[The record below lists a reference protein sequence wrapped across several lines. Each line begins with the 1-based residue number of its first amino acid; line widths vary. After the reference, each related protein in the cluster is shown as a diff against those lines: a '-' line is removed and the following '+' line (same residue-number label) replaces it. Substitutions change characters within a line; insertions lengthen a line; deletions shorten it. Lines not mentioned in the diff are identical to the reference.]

1 MMVQELLTAKNSAV
15 VTVDPAMSLADASR
29 IMVEHEIG
37 SIVVTDGSGGIAGIL
52 TERDMTKSI
61 HLHGAQVADQRVKD
75 VMTVSVVTCTP
86 RESVIEVLYVMNAK
100 HIRHI
105 AVAERG
111 KLIGMISI
119 RDVTAKWIEMLE
131 LENQQVREP
140 ISA

>member
-15 VTVDPAMSLADASR
+15 VTVDPAMTLADASR

-52 TERDMTKSI
+52 TERDLTKSI
-61 HLHGAQVADQRVKD
+61 HQHGAQVVDQRVKD

-86 RESVIEVLYVMNAK
+86 RESVIEVLYVMNTK

-111 KLIGMISI
+111 KLVGMVSI

-140 ISA
+140 VPA

>member
-15 VTVDPAMSLADASR
+15 VTVDPAMTLADAAR

-37 SIVVTDGSGGIAGIL
+37 AIVVTDGSGGIAGIL
-52 TERDMTKSI
+52 TERDLTKSM
-61 HLHGAQVADQRVKD
+61 HQHGATVVDQRVKD
-75 VMTVSVVTCTP
+75 VMTVSVVTCP
-86 RESVIEVLYVMNAK
+86 PGESVIEALYIMNTK

-105 AVAERG
+105 AIAERG
-111 KLIGMISI
+111 KLVGMISI

-140 ISA
+140 VPA